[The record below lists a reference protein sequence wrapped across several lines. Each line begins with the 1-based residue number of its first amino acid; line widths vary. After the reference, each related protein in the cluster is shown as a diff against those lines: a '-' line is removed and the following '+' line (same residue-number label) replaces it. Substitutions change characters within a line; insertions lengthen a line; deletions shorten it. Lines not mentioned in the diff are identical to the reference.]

1 LIQRLGASADPLL
14 DIYILGGAVFDDFGG
29 TISDREYEK
38 LSVFR
43 DLANEQAHLIDED
56 PSLQT
61 PAADALRQQI
71 RDAVANYLREAALSS
86 PR

>member
-1 LIQRLGASADPLL
+1 
-14 DIYILGGAVFDDFGG
+14 VFDDFGG

-43 DLANEQAHLIDED
+43 DLANEQAQLIDED

-61 PAADALRQQI
+61 PAADALREQI
-71 RDAVANYLREAALSS
+71 RDAVANYLREAALFS

>member
-1 LIQRLGASADPLL
+1 M
-14 DIYILGGAVFDDFGG
+14 FDDFGG